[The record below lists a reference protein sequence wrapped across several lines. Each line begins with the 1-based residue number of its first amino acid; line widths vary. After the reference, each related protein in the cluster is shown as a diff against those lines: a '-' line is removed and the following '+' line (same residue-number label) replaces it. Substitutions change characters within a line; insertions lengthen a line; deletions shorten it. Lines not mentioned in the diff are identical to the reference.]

1 MRAQVEHTADMWL
14 WRWAHARRTSIV
26 VTLGTLVAV
35 AAVYVVV
42 VLGGGVLIGRTDS
55 PSVGLCVLATALV
68 ALGLEPWRRRLRS
81 VVIQRLDHGRR
92 SPYDVLSG
100 FIESLT
106 EVGGDGAVPTDLV
119 TRLARQLATGT
130 GASWAQVWLSVG
142 GTLEP
147 AATWPPGADVGSS
160 VPTGSV
166 PTGAVPS
173 GPVPTGRVHTRDVL
187 LDGEHLGTLRVCERA
202 DAPFGPIEERLV
214 SDLATQAGMVL
225 HRARLRAEL
234 ARRATDLAFRA
245 DELQESRRRLVD
257 AQDVERRRLER
268 DIHDGAQQHLVAL
281 VVNLRLAQTLTGRA
295 PDRARAVL
303 AEQVDAV
310 DAAIATLLD
319 LSRGL
324 YPRALTEHGVGAA
337 LRLALAGTSVP
348 IVVEDEGLARLPEEI
363 EAALYFCAVEAVQN
377 AVKHAEASAI
387 TVSLSSDA
395 LRARLEVHDDGRG
408 FEPSADGGHGLGNM
422 RDRIDAVRGRFA
434 LQSDAGHG
442 ATIVATVPLQVEVAS

>member
-1 MRAQVEHTADMWL
+1 MRGEVEHTAGMRL

-26 VTLGTLVAV
+26 VTLGTLLAV

-42 VLGGGVLIGRTDS
+42 VLGGGVLLGSTDS
-55 PSVGLCVLATALV
+55 PNVGLSVLATVLV
-68 ALGLEPWRRRLRS
+68 ALGLEPWRRFLRS
-81 VVIQRLDHGRR
+81 VVTERLDHGRR

-106 EVGGDGAVPTDLV
+106 DVGDAGGDPADLV

-147 AATWPPGADVGSS
+147 AATWPPEADVS
-160 VPTGSV
+160 GSV
-166 PTGAVPS
+166 PTPG
-173 GPVPTGRVHTRDVL
+173 VHSRDVL
-187 LDGEHLGTLRVCERA
+187 LDGEHLGTLRVCERG

-214 SDLATQAGMVL
+214 TDLATQAGMLL

-234 ARRATDLAFRA
+234 ARRATDLALRA

-257 AQDVERRRLER
+257 AHDVERRRLER

-281 VVNLRLAQTLTGRA
+281 AVNLRLAGTLAGHS
-295 PDRARAVL
+295 PDRADALL
-303 AEQVDAV
+303 A
-310 DAAIATLLD
+310 
-319 LSRGL
+319 
-324 YPRALTEHGVGAA
+324 EHGVGAA
-337 LRLALAGTSVP
+337 LRGVLVGTAVP
-348 IVVEDEGLARLPEEI
+348 IIVEDDGLARLPEEI

-377 AVKHAEASAI
+377 AIKHADASAI
-387 TVSLSSDA
+387 AVTLSSDG
-395 LRARLEVHDDGRG
+395 LQARLEVRDDGRG

-434 LQSDAGHG
+434 LQSDAGRG
-442 ATIVATVPLQVEVAS
+442 ATVVATVPLQVEVAS

>member
-1 MRAQVEHTADMWL
+1 
-14 WRWAHARRTSIV
+14 V

-35 AAVYVVV
+35 ATVYVVV
-42 VLGGGVLIGRTDS
+42 VLGGGVLLGRTDS
-55 PSVGLCVLATALV
+55 PNVGLSVLATVLV
-68 ALGLEPWRRRLRS
+68 ALGLEPWRTFLRS
-81 VVIQRLDHGRR
+81 VVTQRLDHGRR

-106 EVGGDGAVPTDLV
+106 EVDDDGSAPADLV

-147 AATWPPGADVGSS
+147 AATWPPDADIGGR
-160 VPTGSV
+160 VPTGGIHS
-166 PTGAVPS
+166 
-173 GPVPTGRVHTRDVL
+173 RDVL
-187 LDGEHLGTLRVCERA
+187 LDGEHLGTLRVCERG

-214 SDLATQAGMVL
+214 TDLATQAGMLL

-234 ARRATDLAFRA
+234 ARRATDLALRA

-257 AQDVERRRLER
+257 AHDVERRRLER

-295 PDRARAVL
+295 PDRARSVL

-310 DAAIATLLD
+310 DAAIATVLD

-337 LRLALAGTSVP
+337 LRGALVGTSVA
-348 IVVEDEGLARLPEEI
+348 IIVEDDGLGRLPAEI

-377 AVKHAEASAI
+377 AVKHADASTI
-387 TVSLSSDA
+387 TVTVTSDG
-395 LRARLEVHDDGRG
+395 LEARLEVRDDGRG
-408 FEPSADGGHGLGNM
+408 FESTADPGGHGLGNM

-434 LQSDAGHG
+434 LQSEAGRG
-442 ATIVATVPLQVEVAS
+442 ARVVATVPLPVEVAS